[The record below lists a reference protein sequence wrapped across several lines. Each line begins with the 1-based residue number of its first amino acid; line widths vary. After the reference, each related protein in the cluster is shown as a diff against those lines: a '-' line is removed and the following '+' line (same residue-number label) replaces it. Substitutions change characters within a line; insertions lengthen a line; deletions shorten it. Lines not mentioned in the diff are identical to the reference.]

1 LYLHAGM
8 PLDYS
13 QQAAHSQ
20 LSILTIPIGI
30 PLGNPDYIWLRKD
43 DIEQLL
49 LIEGQAKNGELTIRK
64 MRRDEGL
71 TYY

>member
-1 LYLHAGM
+1 M

-20 LSILTIPIGI
+20 LSILTIPIAI
-30 PLGNPDYIWLRKD
+30 PLGNPDYTWLRKD

-49 LIEGQAKNGELTIRK
+49 LIEGQAKNGTINLSQNLRLEK
-64 MRRDEGL
+64 
-71 TYY
+71 